1 MICGSRCLP
10 HVPPRVLPK
19 FVDPAKQQRDL
30 AACIRVA
37 RDRLAV
43 DDARAHRQHRN
54 RRRDLSEASGKVDA
68 FSGKEPHS
76 RAVADRDD
84 AKSVVLDLV
93 NPTRPGWRLL
103 SESGQARFDAVQL
116 AVQLTR

>member
-30 AACIRVA
+30 AACIGVA

-43 DDARAHRQHRN
+43 DDARAHRQHRD
-54 RRRDLSEASGKVDA
+54 RRGDLSEASGKVDA
-68 FSGKEPHS
+68 FSGKAVTASLFGP
-76 RAVADRDD
+76 RAVMRWAAR
-84 AKSVVLDLV
+84 ARVAWPMRPADLV
-93 NPTRPGWRLL
+93 PLELEAGLYDLP
-103 SESGQARFDAVQL
+103 SH
-116 AVQLTR
+116 